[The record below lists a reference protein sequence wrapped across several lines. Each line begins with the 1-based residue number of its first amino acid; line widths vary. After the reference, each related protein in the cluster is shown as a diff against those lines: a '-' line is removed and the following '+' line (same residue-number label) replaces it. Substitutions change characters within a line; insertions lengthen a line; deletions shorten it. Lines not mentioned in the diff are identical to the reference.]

1 MAKNLVIVES
11 PAKAKTIQKFLGSD
25 YKVMSSFGHIR
36 DLHKKDFSID
46 IENGFKPL
54 YEIPED
60 KEEQVKKLKSEADKA
75 DVVWLASDED
85 REGEAIAW
93 HLFEVLGLT
102 PENTRRIVF
111 HEITEPAILE
121 AIKNPRSIDLNLV
134 DAQQARR
141 VLDRIVGFELSPVL
155 WRKIMPGLSA
165 GRVQSVAVRLV
176 AEREKEIKAFVSEPY
191 YRVVGQFVTAEG
203 GEFSA
208 DLNKHLPDHD
218 AAMAFLEDCREA
230 EYKVSD
236 VTVKPVKRSPAPPFT
251 TSTLQQE
258 AARKLGLSVKQTM
271 RLAQR
276 LYEEGLITYMR
287 TDSVNLS
294 NLALAS
300 ISKEIKENIGDNYY
314 KARHYRTTSKGAQEA
329 HEAIRPTYIS
339 NHTIT
344 GTPQEK
350 KLYDLIWKRTIAS
363 QMADAELEKTTAN
376 ISVSGH
382 KEMFVAEGEVVKF
395 DGFLKVYFESTDD
408 NAQAVP
414 HDMKTLPV
422 LANGDLLQ
430 ASSISA
436 VQRFTQQPNRY
447 TEASLVCRL
456 EELGIGRP
464 STYAPIISTI
474 QDRNYVEKG
483 EDKGQ
488 KREYEVITLKDGK
501 LTTGKKSELFGV
513 EKGKLIPTDVG
524 MVVNEFLV
532 KYFPSIM
539 DYNFT
544 AKVENEFD
552 EVAKG
557 NVVWNKEIADFYDGF
572 HPSISKV
579 SSLRLEHKVGERT
592 LGNDP
597 KTGLPVMVKI
607 GRYGPLVQMGT
618 ADNVAKPRFASLQ
631 KGQSIETITLEEALK
646 LFDLP
651 RDLGEFEGSMV
662 TIGVGHYGPYVKH
675 NGKYVSIPKDM
686 SPTAIS
692 LEEAIGLIMDYREN
706 EAKKVL
712 KTFDE
717 EPELMVLNG
726 RYGPYI
732 VYKKQN
738 VKIPKGKDAESLTL
752 EDCRAIVADE
762 ANLSKGSTRKRASKT
777 RSTTKK
783 TTSKK

>member
-46 IENGFKPL
+46 IENGFIPL

-60 KEEQVKKLKSEADKA
+60 KVEQVKKLMDEAAKA
-75 DVVWLASDED
+75 DIVWLASDED

-93 HLFEVLGLT
+93 HLYEVLGLT
-102 PENTRRIVF
+102 PEHTRRIVF

-191 YRVVGQFVTAEG
+191 YRVSAQFVNDQNE
-203 GEFSA
+203 EFTA
-208 DLNKHLPDHD
+208 DLNKHLKDHD
-218 AAMAFLEDCREA
+218 AATAFLEDCRNAQFEI
-230 EYKVSD
+230 SD
-236 VTVKPVKRSPAPPFT
+236 VTVKPLKRAPAPPFT

-294 NLALAS
+294 NLALGT
-300 ISKEIKENIGDNYY
+300 ISKEIKENIGERYL
-314 KARHYRTTSKGAQEA
+314 KIRHYRTTSKGAQEA

-376 ISVSGH
+376 ITVTGR

-395 DGFLKVYFESTDD
+395 DGFLKVYFESSDD
-408 NAQAVP
+408 NPQASP
-414 HDMKTLPV
+414 ELKTLPV
-422 LANGDLLQ
+422 LKSGSLLE
-430 ASSISA
+430 ASSINA
-436 VQRFTQQPNRY
+436 IQRFTQQPNRY
-447 TEASLVCRL
+447 TEASLVRRL

-474 QDRNYVEKG
+474 QERNYVEKG

-488 KREYEVITLKDGK
+488 KRDYEIITLKDGK
-501 LTTGKKSELFGV
+501 LTTGKKSEIFGG

-544 AKVENEFD
+544 ARVENEFD

-557 NVVWNKEIADFYDGF
+557 NVVWNKEIADFYEGF
-572 HPSISKV
+572 HPSISQV
-579 SSLRLEHKVGERT
+579 SSLRLEHKVGERQ

-618 ADNVAKPRFASLQ
+618 ADDKEKPRFASLQ
-631 KGQSIETITLEEALK
+631 KGQSIETITLEDALK

-651 RDLGEFEGSMV
+651 RELGEFEGQPV

-675 NGKYVSIPKDM
+675 NGKYVSIPKDL

-692 LEEAIGLIMDYREN
+692 YDEAVALIQGHRES

-738 VKIPKGKDAESLTL
+738 VKIPKGKDAAALTL
-752 EDCRAIVADE
+752 EECRAIVADE
-762 ANLSKGSTRKRASKT
+762 ANISKGTARKRASRAK
-777 RSTTKK
+777 STAKK
-783 TTSKK
+783 TESKK